1 MSEPISNGGHAF
13 PINAED
19 WRDIPNHPSPGMT
32 LRDYFAARAPAAPAW
47 WWSQQDKS
55 ENASVAD
62 MARWNY
68 VWADEM
74 LKAREA
80 K

>member
-1 MSEPISNGGHAF
+1 MNA
-13 PINAED
+13 PINTGGPAYPA
-19 WRDIPNHPSPGMT
+19 IHAPSGFGVDQGMT
-32 LRDYFAARAPAAPAW
+32 LRDHFATYAPEAPAW
-47 WWSQQDKS
+47 WWWQQGMS

-68 VWADEM
+68 VWADAM